1 MSTRYR
7 KVHVSLSSLSMLSS
21 KLLGFPQHSRL
32 PPSFSKVLL
41 PTTWLRICQASHLH
55 ARLQYGFCPSLL
67 HCLPLGSCWGFSLSA
82 RVFFS
87 FKLWQNCA
95 WPSTFWF
102 SFNLLCIVFCLH
114 SSLHVSRRHH
124 ILLQRVRPTTWL
136 LGIELWTPRKTV
148 LLTFEPSLQPPS
160 PLFYTTGDPSH
171 VPQHMP
177 HGTRSTTN
185 APRHMLHSTYSSA
198 HAPPEHGSQHM
209 LHSTPFTAHA
219 PRHTLHGTR
228 PTAHAPQHM
237 VHSTRSMAHAP

>member
-148 LLTFEPSLQPPS
+148 LLTFEPSLQPPNFS
-160 PLFYTTGDPSH
+160 QLQINFQQICKKTELNKNKKKTSWKAWDKYWIQAH
-171 VPQHMP
+171 K
-177 HGTRSTTN
+177 TRNSLVLN
-185 APRHMLHSTYSSA
+185 LK
-198 HAPPEHGSQHM
+198 
-209 LHSTPFTAHA
+209 
-219 PRHTLHGTR
+219 
-228 PTAHAPQHM
+228 
-237 VHSTRSMAHAP
+237 